1 MAFIKWLGMHVPEEK
16 EKRIFSA
23 EVPVRESLILLN
35 EILGNILKQSSTSGV
50 PIGINVESL
59 SIFKDEID
67 AAHDLFQLL
76 QVVFTV
82 DLS

>member
-1 MAFIKWLGMHVPEEK
+1 MYVPEEK
-16 EKRIFSA
+16 EKRIFAS
-23 EVPVRESLILLN
+23 EQPVRESVTLLREILLN
-35 EILGNILKQSSTSGV
+35 VLDQTSSSGV

-76 QVVFTV
+76 QVAF
-82 DLS
+82 SYSFYIY